1 MTLMQKNLSF
11 IVSLALVCLVGT
23 LGALASVDAKAF
35 YGALNQPSWAPPAWL
50 FGPVWTLLYLMMAFS
65 LWLYWLSAARKP
77 LGLVI
82 FLLQLAANALWSW
95 LFFKWHLGAWA
106 LLDVLLLLVLIAASV
121 RLFLPANRLA
131 GYLLLPY
138 LAWVGFASVLTLG
151 VWQLNPAVLG

>member
-1 MTLMQKNLSF
+1 
-11 IVSLALVCLVGT
+11 
-23 LGALASVDAKAF
+23 
-35 YGALNQPSWAPPAWL
+35 
-50 FGPVWTLLYLMMAFS
+50 VWTLLYLMMAFS

-121 RLFLPANRLA
+121 RLFLPASRLA